1 MWTLPFSSCLEDLS
15 MCLSPKSRIKVDTG
29 KVIFL
34 LTRPAICSDY
44 GSGPKT
50 VVARAGPETSERLRS
65 SEMSPANKPGPAV
78 GLLSPSSNPSD
89 AYKSLCCN
97 RRSSEERRRRGP
109 SLTGTMRQRGL
120 TPTERCQL
128 IWRDRS
134 DIPPT
139 PAARWTP
146 AKSLVYCIIR
156 RVLQST
162 IALLYLARLHL
173 APSAEHL
180 LHWFL

>member
-1 MWTLPFSSCLEDLS
+1 MT
-15 MCLSPKSRIKVDTG
+15 MGV
-29 KVIFL
+29 
-34 LTRPAICSDY
+34 A
-44 GSGPKT
+44 PKT
-50 VVARAGPETSERLRS
+50 MVPRAGPETSECLRS

-78 GLLSPSSNPSD
+78 GLSSPSSNPSDD

-97 RRSSEERRRRGP
+97 RSSTEERRRRGP
-109 SLTGTMRQRGL
+109 SLTGTIGRRGV
-120 TPTERCQL
+120 TPSERSQL

-173 APSAEHL
+173 APSGKHL